1 MKDNTGL
8 FNNRYDVLTE
18 KDGEALYDWA
28 NSGVEA
34 LFNISKAQQDI
45 INLATELGGSKNP
58 EVKAA
63 TIDILKEAN
72 PKNCTNEALLRQSL
86 EALNS
91 LKASR
96 GGSK

>member
-1 MKDNTGL
+1 MKFTRQQWQWI
-8 FNNRYDVLTE
+8 F
-18 KDGEALYDWA
+18 YDWA
-28 NSGVEA
+28 NSGAEA
-34 LFNISKAQQDI
+34 LFNIPKAQNDI
-45 INLATELGGSKNP
+45 ISLATELGGSKDP

-72 PKNCTNEALLRQSL
+72 PKNCTDEVLLKQSL
-86 EALNS
+86 AALNS